1 MTQSYSVGIDL
12 GTSNSV
18 VAYPN
23 GGGINVLTNKRGE
36 RKTPS
41 VVASSGSDMIVGKT
55 AVNQAVKHPENT
67 VYSIKRRMGE
77 PEYRVK
83 LDGRTYRPEEISAII
98 LKKLVADAEA
108 ELGTPVTDAVI
119 TVPAYFNHRQREA
132 TKRAGELAGLNVKR
146 LLNEPTA
153 ACLAH
158 GLGEEDEKLVF
169 VYDLGGGTFDVSLVR
184 IDDGLFEVLATDGQ
198 TELGGEDWDSKIV
211 SGLVSHVREETGTDV
226 KDNPQAMQR
235 LWDAAQEAKHELS
248 SRERTTISV
257 PFLHPGDEP
266 YNLEK
271 SLTRD
276 QFESMT
282 ESLLEDTVDICET
295 LLQESDVKREDIDDI
310 ILVGGST
317 RMPMVRDRLTSLFE
331 AAPKLG
337 INPDEAV
344 GIGAA
349 AQAGIMQDSLPDPA
363 DADTESIPTDS
374 DTSTAI
380 VSVSE
385 DQNTSEPIKALD
397 DVVLLDVTSKT
408 LGIEAHKNGEPGY
421 FFPHIEKNSPV
432 PASATDTYDTLH
444 DNQTTIVV
452 PVYQGESERAEE
464 NEFLDEFSV
473 SGIPPAPAG
482 EMSVEVTFRLDRD
495 GVLTVTA
502 ENPESGS
509 RNELTIESGVDFTDE
524 EMTELQS
531 NLPEVR

>member
-1 MTQSYSVGIDL
+1 MNQSYSVGIDL

-18 VAYPN
+18 IAYPN
-23 GGGINVLTNKRGE
+23 GGGLDVLTNERGD

-41 VVASSGSDMIVGKT
+41 VVASSDGEMIVGKP
-55 AVNQAVKHPENT
+55 AVNQAVKQPEKT
-67 VYSIKRRMGE
+67 IYSIKRRMGE
-77 PEYRVK
+77 PEYQVE

-98 LKKLVADAEA
+98 LKKLVADAET
-108 ELGTPVTDAVI
+108 ELGASITDAVI

-132 TKRAGELAGLNVKR
+132 TIRAGELAGLNVKR

-158 GLGEEDEKLVF
+158 GLGEENEKLVF

-211 SGLVSHVREETGTDV
+211 SGLVSHVQEETGTDV
-226 KDNPQAMQR
+226 KGNPQTMQR
-235 LWDAAQEAKHELS
+235 IWDAAQEAKHDLS
-248 SRERTTISV
+248 SRDRTTISI
-257 PFLHPGDEP
+257 PFLLSGDES

-282 ESLLEDTVDICET
+282 EPLLENTIDICET
-295 LLQESDVKREDIDDI
+295 LLQESDVRRRDIDDI
-310 ILVGGST
+310 ILVGGAT
-317 RMPMVRDRLTSLFE
+317 RMPMVRDRLTSLFGMT
-331 AAPKLG
+331 PKLG

-344 GIGAA
+344 GMGAA
-349 AQAGIMQDSLPDPA
+349 AQAGIMQDSLPVPA
-363 DADTESIPTDS
+363 DADPAPADPRAETDIVSAPTD
-374 DTSTAI
+374 
-380 VSVSE
+380 
-385 DQNTSEPIKALD
+385 QNNAEPMKALD

-408 LGIEAHKNGEPGY
+408 LGIKAHKNGEPGY
-421 FFPHIEKNSPV
+421 FFPHIEKDSSV
-432 PASATDTYDTLH
+432 PASATDTYHTLH
-444 DNQTTIVV
+444 DNQTEIVV

-464 NEFLDEFSV
+464 NELLDEFSV

-482 EMSVEVTFRLDRD
+482 EMSVEVTFQLDRD

-502 ENPESGS
+502 ENPDSGS
-509 RNELTIESGVDFTDE
+509 RNDLTIESGIDFTEE
-524 EMTELQS
+524 EMTELRS